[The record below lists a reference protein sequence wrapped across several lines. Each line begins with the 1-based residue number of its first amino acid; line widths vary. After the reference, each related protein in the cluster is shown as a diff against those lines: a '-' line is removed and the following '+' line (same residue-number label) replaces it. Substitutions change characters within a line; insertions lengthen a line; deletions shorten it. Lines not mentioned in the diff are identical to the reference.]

1 MRTLST
7 TFASLHYKQQWMTEV
22 ASIIENNKLT
32 RLEVLTIH
40 AAINPENQ
48 SSITY
53 WLCYCH

>member
-1 MRTLST
+1 
-7 TFASLHYKQQWMTEV
+7 MTEV
-22 ASIIENNKLT
+22 ASIIENNKSLK

-48 SSITY
+48 SGITY